1 MNIWGFSWRQA
12 RREWRAGELRTIAA
26 ALVVAGAAL
35 TAVSAFSQ
43 RIERGLLASATELL
57 GADLVV
63 RSRQVA
69 DQEWVAE
76 AQRRGLRTASVVEF
90 PSVAFA
96 GDRSMLVEVKAV
108 SAAYPLRGVLEI
120 ADQPFG
126 QPYGAEGV
134 PAVDQA
140 WVDQRVVNEL
150 AAQMGGSL
158 ELGNL
163 NLALR
168 HTVVLEPDRA
178 AGAFNLAPRV
188 LISAGALEQSGLLGA
203 GSRVRYR
210 FLIAGDQ
217 ANVDGF
223 RQWLEPRLGANQ
235 YFQSI
240 DDSQQQIATA
250 MARAQRFLNLAAL
263 TAIILSGVAIVIAV
277 AHFARRHF
285 DTVAILRCLGEKQ
298 APVLLSFALQLLW
311 VGIPALLTGALIGYS
326 GQFLLVAAMGD
337 LLPGQLPLP
346 DWRPGLLAIGIGLLV
361 LLGYGIPPLLRLRH
375 VPPMR
380 VLNRVLG
387 EPSARTIGAYLAA
400 GLFSLGLIIW
410 RAEDWRLGLAM
421 AIGLAVTAGL
431 LSLAGTLL
439 SQLLRRLAAGRASW
453 RLGLAS
459 ASHGQTAQLQLA
471 GLGLGMLAMLLLGV
485 VQHDLLSGWR
495 DSLPANTPN
504 LFLINIQP
512 DQVESTQTYFSQQAI
527 ESQGVFPMAVARL
540 SRINGQSPRP
550 EDFAD
555 PRAAGRIR
563 GNINVSWSSEFPA
576 ANRLLRGQW
585 WSGQGNE
592 VSLAESW
599 ATTMELDLGDTITVR
614 VGSDEVTATVTSIRE
629 VDWDSMEPNFFV
641 LLSPDAVGDVA
652 RTYISSLYLPSN
664 RLNDVSGL
672 VRRHPNI
679 SVIDIS
685 AILNRVNSIIE
696 RVSQTVQLVFVLT
709 LFAGILVLVAGL
721 QGSLQQRQYAGAVLR
736 TLGGSRRQLTAS
748 TLVEFGL
755 LGVTAGLISALA
767 AAAVGWGLASQV
779 FDMPYQPSVLLL
791 GLGALAGAL
800 MIVLVGYVGSRSVLT
815 TPPAWVL
822 RKS

>member
-1 MNIWGFSWRQA
+1 MKIWSFSWRQA

-43 RIERGLLASATELL
+43 RIESGLLASVTELL

-69 DQEWVAE
+69 DPTWVGE
-76 AQRRGLRTASVVEF
+76 AQRRGLQTASVVEF

-96 GDRSMLVEVKAV
+96 GDQSMLVEVKAV
-108 SAAYPLRGVLEI
+108 SATYPLRGELEI

-126 QPYGAEGV
+126 EPYVAETA
-134 PAVDQA
+134 PSPDQA

-150 AAQMGGSL
+150 SAKMGDSL

-163 NLALR
+163 NLTLQR
-168 HTVVLEPDRA
+168 TVVLEPDRA

-188 LISAGALEQSGLLGA
+188 LINADSLDQSGLLGA

-210 FLIAGDQ
+210 FLIAGPEGDV
-217 ANVDGF
+217 NEF
-223 RQWLEPRLGANQ
+223 RQWLKPKLGANQ

-298 APVLLSFALQLLW
+298 TPVLVSFALQLLW
-311 VGIPALLTGALIGYS
+311 VGIPALLLGALLGYL
-326 GQFLLVAAMGD
+326 GQFLLVVAMGD

-346 DWRPGLLAIGIGLLV
+346 DWRPGLLSIAIGLLV
-361 LLGYGIPPLLRLRH
+361 LLGYGLPPLLRLRQ
-375 VPPMR
+375 VPPIR

-387 EPSARTIGAYLAA
+387 EPSAGAIGAYLAA
-400 GLFSLGLIIW
+400 GLFSLALIIW

-421 AIGLAVTAGL
+421 AIGLAATAGL

-439 SQLLRRLAAGRASW
+439 SRLLRKLASGRASW

-471 GLGLGMLAMLLLGV
+471 GLGLGLLAMLLLGV
-485 VQHDLLSGWR
+485 VQHDLLRGWR
-495 DSLPANTPN
+495 NSLPANTPN

-512 DQVESTQTYFSQQAI
+512 DQVESTQDYFDQQGI
-527 ESQGVFPMAVARL
+527 DSQGLFPMAVARL

-550 EDFAD
+550 GDFED
-555 PRAAGRIR
+555 PRAASRIR
-563 GNINVSWSSEFPA
+563 GNINVSWATEFPA

-585 WSGQGNE
+585 WSNQGNE

-599 ATTMELDLGDTITVR
+599 AQTMGLDLGDTITVL

-652 RTYISSLYLPSN
+652 RTYISSLYLP
-664 RLNDVSGL
+664 REQLNDVSGL

-685 AILNRVNSIIE
+685 AILNRVNAIIE

-709 LFAGILVLVAGL
+709 LLAGVLVLVAGL
-721 QGSLQQRQYAGAVLR
+721 QGSLHQRTYAGAVLR
-736 TLGGSRRQLTAS
+736 TLGGSRRQLTTS

-755 LGVTAGLISALA
+755 LGLTAGLISRTGRCGCRFG
-767 AAAVGWGLASQV
+767 GWPATCLKCPIGHHSRC
-779 FDMPYQPSVLLL
+779 
-791 GLGALAGAL
+791 
-800 MIVLVGYVGSRSVLT
+800 LVSA
-815 TPPAWVL
+815 P
-822 RKS
+822 